1 MSTKQ
6 SRSKTGCLTCKT
18 RRKKCDEQRPTCE
31 RCARAKMECLG
42 YSYLDNPEELAQARA
57 KIAASRVVRASEQ
70 PNSPLRAVAGPS
82 QFAAWRGHPVSVR
95 TESASSNITASGV
108 PGHDFVRDASHSE
121 SDTTQLDVMEFPFLP
136 QSSVPDALDNQPHG
150 HAGNWW
156 GGDPGTGMDVT
167 GVGQSFTGQGAASTS
182 SGQHS
187 TSVEFHQPRHS
198 EDSQLFLTGGIS
210 HPNYPISGVNP
221 SRGNRS
227 ETVRYSAEDSL
238 YDHDSDSTDDSDHEN
253 ITEIVCGADP
263 HSNDGNDVLPFIL
276 QSYAWWMS
284 QTVFEPMRSAH
295 LLRSYIIE
303 RFMASEESRTKLTS
317 IANVVRTVGKS
328 SGLTPNQ
335 VSHIRMLH
343 RRVQEVIIFFNTS
356 EPHIYE
362 QGTQHA
368 MKTLNSALEIMPVH
382 LATSSLAT
390 SVSLLR
396 EVALAFKRAVLE
408 PPGHPINLPSKL
420 IVPNADLRQYSA
432 MDVMTSLGTGCPMSF
447 RYDVTYSDPVLF
459 ASGVFDAA
467 DALGLQWMYGC
478 PEFFIILLA
487 RMHNIRDDATHR
499 VEVQEVGEIEQSIRG
514 WQPRYPLSQD
524 PHLAVARL
532 AVQECWR
539 QTLLIYL
546 YMGICKT
553 TSEDPRVKNAHK
565 NFMKLIKTVQ
575 PRRIPDLFLLLPF
588 FVVSVASCYTIDRNK
603 IYGRMR
609 GIRECRISGTAGGDL
624 VDMVVDIWR
633 RADSEN
639 RPALWADV
647 QVAFHR
653 VTGL

>member
-57 KIAASRVVRASEQ
+57 KIAASRATRASEQ
-70 PNSPLRAVAGPS
+70 PNSPLSTVAGPS
-82 QFAAWRGHPVSVR
+82 QFAAWRGHPVPIRSG
-95 TESASSNITASGV
+95 SAPSDMTASGV
-108 PGHDFVRDASHSE
+108 PSHDLVRDASHSE
-121 SDTTQLDVMEFPFLP
+121 GDTAQLDVMEFPFLS
-136 QSSVPDALDNQPHG
+136 QTSVPGALDSQPHG
-150 HAGNWW
+150 HSNNWW
-156 GGDPGTGMDVT
+156 GAGSSVAVDES
-167 GVGQSFTGQGAASTS
+167 GVGQSFIGQGVASTS
-182 SGQHS
+182 GHHS

-198 EDSQLFLTGGIS
+198 EDSQLFLAGDIS
-210 HPNYPISGVNP
+210 HPNYTISGVNP
-221 SRGNRS
+221 LRRSRS
-227 ETVRYSAEDSL
+227 ETARYPIEDTL
-238 YDHDSDSTDDSDHEN
+238 FDHDSDSTDDSDHEN
-253 ITEIVCGADP
+253 ITGI
-263 HSNDGNDVLPFIL
+263 
-276 QSYAWWMS
+276 SYAWWMS

-295 LLRSYIIE
+295 LLRGHIID
-303 RFMASEESRTKLTS
+303 RFMASEESRATLTS

-328 SGLTPNQ
+328 YGLTPNQ

-343 RRVQEVIIFFNTS
+343 RRVQNIILVFNAS

-362 QGTQHA
+362 QGTQQA

-447 RYDVTYSDPVLF
+447 QYDVTYSDPVLG

-467 DALGLQWMYGC
+467 DALGLQWM
-478 PEFFIILLA
+478 
-487 RMHNIRDDATHR
+487 DDTTRR
-499 VEVQEVGEIEQSIRG
+499 VDLQEIGEIEQSIRG

-524 PHLAVARL
+524 PHFAVTRL

-553 TSEDPRVKNAHK
+553 TSEDHRVQTAHK

-588 FVVSVASCYTIDRNK
+588 FVVSVASSHTADRNK

-609 GIRECRISGTAGGDL
+609 GIRECRTSGTAGSDL
-624 VDMVVDIWR
+624 VDMVVDIWK

-647 QVAFHR
+647 QVAFNR

>member
-1 MSTKQ
+1 MTTKQ

-31 RCARAKMECLG
+31 RCAKAKMECLG

-57 KIAASRVVRASEQ
+57 KIAASRAVRSPEQ
-70 PNSPLRAVAGPS
+70 PNSPIGAVAGPS
-82 QFAAWRGHPVSVR
+82 QFAAWRGHPVPVR
-95 TESASSNITASGV
+95 SGSAPSSMIASGI

-136 QSSVPDALDNQPHG
+136 QPSVPDALDSQPHG
-150 HAGNWW
+150 HASNWW
-156 GGDPGTGMDVT
+156 GAGSGAGMDGP
-167 GVGQSFTGQGAASTS
+167 GVGQSFAGQGTASTS
-182 SGQHS
+182 SGHHPA
-187 TSVEFHQPRHS
+187 SVEFHQPRHS
-198 EDSQLFLTGGIS
+198 EDNQLFLVGSIS

-221 SRGNRS
+221 SRRS
-227 ETVRYSAEDSL
+227 GSEVARYSAEDSL
-238 YDHDSDSTDDSDHEN
+238 YDQDSDSTDDSDHEN

-263 HSNDGNDVLPFIL
+263 RSNDGNDVLPFIL

-295 LLRSYIIE
+295 LLRSYLIE
-303 RFMASEESRTKLTS
+303 RFIASEESRTTLAS

-343 RRVQEVIIFFNTS
+343 RRVQSIITLFNAS

-362 QGTQHA
+362 QGTQQA

-447 RYDVTYSDPVLF
+447 QYDITYSDPVLG
-459 ASGVFDAA
+459 ASGVFEAA

-499 VEVQEVGEIEQSIRG
+499 VEIQEVGEIEQSIRG

-553 TSEDPRVKNAHK
+553 TSEDPRVKAAHR

-588 FVVSVASCYTIDRNK
+588 FVISVASCHTADRNK
-603 IYGRMR
+603 VYGRMR

-624 VDMVVDIWR
+624 VDMVVDIWK

-639 RPALWADV
+639 RPSLWADV
-647 QVAFHR
+647 QVAFRR